1 MKWFGLRRARA
12 VLKEMIDWNSAIPK
26 HIAIMMDGNGRWA
39 KRRGLPRSAGHY
51 AGMQTM
57 RETINMCHRNG
68 IDSLTLYAF
77 STENWKRPKDEVD
90 YIISLVGEFVQ
101 DTNVQEL
108 NENNIRVFFIGDI
121 SRFPEETQ
129 EAMRKVVGLT
139 YNNSGLKVFFAM
151 NYGGRSDI
159 LQAAR
164 SMLETNKGKEITE
177 EEFERFLYTGQN
189 PCPDLL
195 IRTSGEKRLSN
206 FLLWQSAH
214 TELWFTDEMWPDFSE
229 ELFYQSILDYQNR
242 KKRA

>member
-1 MKWFGLRRARA
+1 
-12 VLKEMIDWNSAIPK
+12 
-26 HIAIMMDGNGRWA
+26 
-39 KRRGLPRSAGHY
+39 
-51 AGMQTM
+51 
-57 RETINMCHRNG
+57 
-68 IDSLTLYAF
+68 
-77 STENWKRPKDEVD
+77 
-90 YIISLVGEFVQ
+90 
-101 DTNVQEL
+101 
-108 NENNIRVFFIGDI
+108 
-121 SRFPEETQ
+121 
-129 EAMRKVVGLT
+129 MRKVVGLT

-214 TELWFTDEMWPDFSE
+214 TELWFTDEMWLDFSE

-242 KKRA
+242 QKRA